1 MCRSCCGVGVRWVGD
16 VGSNSCHFRCPGK
29 NPHPPKALTPNPS
42 PGARERGDGRG
53 AWADAFGIPRLEGS
67 SPAAP
72 HPPPKAPLPRT
83 GRGVGVRVLWEWG
96 KGSGGGLT
104 FLIVAPRIQ
113 IPRKTASLFAAL
125 QPGDFSDGSR
135 VQQQA
140 DRLRAGL
147 PLDPGLLGNAFSR
160 ALYALRPD
168 VEAVASAMRE
178 AGAEHVALSG
188 AGPAHYAAVR

>member
-1 MCRSCCGVGVRWVGD
+1 MAL
-16 VGSNSCHFRCPGK
+16 
-29 NPHPPKALTPNPS
+29 PPML
-42 PGARERGDGRG
+42 R
-53 AWADAFGIPRLEGS
+53 
-67 SPAAP
+67 AP
-72 HPPPKAPLPRT
+72 HTPTKAPLPRT
-83 GRGVGVRVLWEWG
+83 GRGVGVRVLQERG
-96 KGSGGGLT
+96 DGPLT

-125 QPGDFSDGSR
+125 QPSDFSDGSR

-168 VEAVASAMRE
+168 VEAVATAMRE

-188 AGPAHYAAVR
+188 AGPAHYAVFDDPAMALLVRRRLEERLGDAAEIFQVVPVPARAAAPLHATLSQP